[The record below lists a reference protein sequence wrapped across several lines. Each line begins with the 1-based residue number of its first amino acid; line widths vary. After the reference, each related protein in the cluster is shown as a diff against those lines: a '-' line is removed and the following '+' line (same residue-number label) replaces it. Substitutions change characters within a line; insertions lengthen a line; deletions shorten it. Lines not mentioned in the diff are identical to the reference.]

1 MSFRSPEQLSR
12 DEPSLVRQERTF
24 NKRTVQEWLA
34 GAVAKLEDAQ
44 RSANSGP
51 TRMDAAYD
59 VLLYCA
65 LALFASR
72 GFRIT
77 SSPGHH
83 VVALEGM
90 AHLLNLSQSVFD
102 EMDAVRE
109 WRNRKYSAAFF
120 VNDQDV
126 KDAIDCA
133 RQSLSRTESWFQHN
147 HPDILRA

>member
-1 MSFRSPEQLSR
+1 VTFRSLEQLAR
-12 DEPSLVRQERTF
+12 DEPSLVRRERTF

-34 GAVAKLEDAQ
+34 GAVAKLDDAQ

-59 VLLYCA
+59 VLLFSA
-65 LALFASR
+65 LALFASG

-83 VVALEGM
+83 AIALEGM
-90 AHLLNLSQSVFD
+90 AHLLNLSQAVFD
-102 EMDAVRE
+102 EIDAVRE
-109 WRNRKYSAAFF
+109 WRNRKYAGAFF
-120 VNDQDV
+120 VSDEDV

-133 RQSLSRTESWFQHN
+133 RQTLSRTE
-147 HPDILRA
+147 LEK